1 MEENGM
7 VMAPDLQS
15 ALLCDDVRQERTGKF
30 ILIGLFDSLGSA
42 AFPFRHPRLFL
53 ATRWCSGQGEF
64 RQQTRI
70 VGPDMTTPVVQG
82 QEIPVRLRDG
92 EASATNVELFV
103 NTEFRE
109 PGTHWVEILLDGDLK
124 IRFPLRV
131 MRRERRGGGEGPAV
145 GEA

>member
-1 MEENGM
+1 MDNDEM

-15 ALLCDDVRQERTGKF
+15 ALLCDDVRQGRSGKF
-30 ILIGLFDSLGSA
+30 ILIGLFDSLGLPA
-42 AFPFRHPRLFL
+42 VPYRQPRMFV

-70 VGPDMTTPVVQG
+70 VGPDMTTTVVQG
-82 QEIPVRLRDG
+82 QEIPVRLQNP
-92 EASATNVELFV
+92 EAAATNVELFV

-109 PGTHWVEILLDGDLK
+109 EGTQWVEILLDGDLK

-131 MRRERRGGGEGPAV
+131 MRRERRPGDGVPGFG
-145 GEA
+145 